1 MAALHGRR
9 VSVFSRLLG
18 LCGALYPSASL
29 PMRSHPRSTSRR
41 FLDAVCA
48 SENAD
53 YVRTWGLT
61 PRGTRTIDEIRSLTL
76 SSAAPFSHRPLG
88 GRHAAVIPA
97 LPDEQ
102 DSPSPGSGGNGNG
115 YFEHPEPEPMPIP
128 IAVPASSGP
137 AQAVLGRHG
146 ELQIIQVEKEDPSL
160 RPRHAPPQL
169 NNAPMKPI
177 TFHQEYPNVPP
188 EHRGRRGSRNHNSNH
203 APPPP
208 PTYDDY
214 SANGMQVDSH
224 SPAHSRT
231 ASRSPVLHRER
242 VDRDRDGG
250 YYDHHSHLPPPALP
264 HSRSQGSLPSPHQRS
279 AYESHAPV
287 PNGGEATYR
296 ERERERADR
305 SPPPPPVPATFAS
318 IMNAYPAPPMSS
330 PPGGDGA
337 GGDYTNGN
345 GGSRR
350 NGHASHASYS
360 PVAER

>member
-1 MAALHGRR
+1 
-9 VSVFSRLLG
+9 
-18 LCGALYPSASL
+18 
-29 PMRSHPRSTSRR
+29 
-41 FLDAVCA
+41 
-48 SENAD
+48 
-53 YVRTWGLT
+53 
-61 PRGTRTIDEIRSLTL
+61 
-76 SSAAPFSHRPLG
+76 
-88 GRHAAVIPA
+88 
-97 LPDEQ
+97 
-102 DSPSPGSGGNGNG
+102 
-115 YFEHPEPEPMPIP
+115 MPIP